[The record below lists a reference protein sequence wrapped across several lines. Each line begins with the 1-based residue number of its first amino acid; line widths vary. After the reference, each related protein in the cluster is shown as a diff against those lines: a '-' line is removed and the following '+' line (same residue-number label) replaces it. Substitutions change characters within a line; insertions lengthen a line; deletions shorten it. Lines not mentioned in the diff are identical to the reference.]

1 MAPLTNFI
9 DVGPRT
15 SVYTP
20 SNPEQGQLIIICTWL
35 GAGRKHIARYTT
47 MYQKIA
53 PRARLLLVQSAV
65 PILVSSYAHQRR
77 AIQPA
82 VSITIDRL
90 TECGQKTAT
99 AADGGRSETSSTSSV
114 VMPAQKRPKILL
126 HTFSNGGTNTATQL
140 LIVLRESIGAPLP
153 LAGLLCD
160 SCPAKGTYWKSYDAM
175 LLSLPKDIMSRTM
188 GMLAC
193 HTILILLYSWI
204 AYGNENPASLQRRTL
219 LDANNFEPGWGIVDN
234 VTSDAQGRVCYLYSK
249 VDRMC
254 QWTDIQ
260 EHAEIARDKGWQVL
274 EVVFDGSG
282 HCAHLA
288 KDEQA
293 YSNAVRSL
301 WEGDETIWNRKLVSK
316 L

>member
-1 MAPLTNFI
+1 MASLSDFI

-20 SNPEQGQLIIICTWL
+20 SNPEQGQLVIICTWL

-53 PRARLLLVQSAV
+53 PRTRILLVQSAV
-65 PILVSSYAHQRR
+65 PILISSYAHQRK
-77 AIQPA
+77 AIQSA
-82 VSITIDRL
+82 VSVTLDRL
-90 TECGQKTAT
+90 AECGQQTVT
-99 AADGGRSETSSTSSV
+99 EGSGQSETSSASLAGI
-114 VMPAQKRPKILL
+114 PIQKRPKILL

-140 LIVLRESIGAPLP
+140 LIVLREKINAPLP

-160 SCPAKGTYWKSYDAM
+160 SCPANGTYWKSYDAM
-175 LLSLPKDIMSRTM
+175 LLSLPKDILSRTM
-188 GMLAC
+188 GMMAC

-204 AYGNENPASLQRRTL
+204 ACGNENPASLQRRTL
-219 LDANNFEPGWGIVDN
+219 LDANTFEPGWVIVDDD
-234 VTSDAQGRVCYLYSK
+234 TSDTQGRVCYLYSK
-249 VDRMC
+249 ADRMC

-260 EHAEIARDKGWQVL
+260 EHADLARDKGWQVV

-293 YSNAVRSL
+293 YSDAVRGL
-301 WEGDETIWNRKLVSK
+301 WEGDQMIWNKKLVAK